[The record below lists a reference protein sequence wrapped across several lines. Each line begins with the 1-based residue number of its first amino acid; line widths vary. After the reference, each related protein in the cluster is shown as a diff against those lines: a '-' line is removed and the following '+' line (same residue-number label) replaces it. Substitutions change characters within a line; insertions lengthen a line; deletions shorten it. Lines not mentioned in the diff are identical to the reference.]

1 VIGQLLLERS
11 RLLAEEEVREKQEAA
26 CGGSLSFCG
35 ANEGLG
41 FIVEDLHKLQFNTVG
56 TEAQMA
62 EPLHNS

>member
-1 VIGQLLLERS
+1 M
-11 RLLAEEEVREKQEAA
+11 EEVCPSA
-26 CGGSLSFCG
+26 G